1 MPGSTRA
8 AIVAVAAA
16 GVVAGGCLVAAAGA
30 GAGGAIY
37 LSDRGVE
44 SVVTASVDRA
54 FEAAR
59 RAFGE
64 LQIAEGRTAT
74 EREGESERRQLEGS
88 TADRDVTV
96 TVRARGDGSHV
107 EVVVRRSAVT
117 WDKDFARR
125 LLERIVKLSQ

>member
-8 AIVAVAAA
+8 AIEAVAAV
-16 GVVAGGCLVAAAGA
+16 GVAAGGCLVAAAGA

-44 SVVTASVDRA
+44 SVVTAPVDRA

-64 LQIAEGRTAT
+64 LEVTEGRTAT
-74 EREGESERRQLEGS
+74 EREGESERRQLEGN

-96 TVRARGDGSHV
+96 TVRTRGEGSHV
-107 EVVVRRSAVT
+107 EVVVRRSAIT